1 MILSKTSEYAIRIL
15 SYMASSEGE
24 LYSAKSILEKIS
36 IPQKYMRRIMT
47 DLSKHGFIQS
57 VQGRDGGYK
66 FLKNPSQIY
75 ISDIID
81 ALDGMEKFVGC
92 ILGFEECSCKNP
104 CALHES
110 YLETKEKLHKTF
122 SETNLLTIKNSSF
135 LRF

>member
-15 SYMASSEGE
+15 SYMASTEGE
-24 LYSAKSILEKIS
+24 LFSAKSILEKIS

-66 FLKNPSQIY
+66 FLKSPSEIFV
-75 ISDIID
+75 SDIID

-92 ILGFEECSCKNP
+92 ILGFEQCSCENP
-104 CALHES
+104 CALHNS
-110 YLETKEKLHKTF
+110 YIETKEKLHKTF
-122 SETNLLTIKNSSF
+122 SQTNLETIKDSAF
-135 LRF
+135 MRY